1 MHVVY
6 VYVVY
11 VYVVCVKTLY
21 GMDRDNMTNLEM
33 KKINSING
41 RAKIVGMLFIIGTVS
56 GMIGGLLIKPILG
69 ATDYLVKVSASQN
82 LVLVAVFFDLI
93 MAAACASIAIW
104 LYPVLKRY
112 SESLALGAV
121 GFRLIE
127 GTFYIVSVIGL
138 LLLLTVSQEF
148 VNAGAPDSSYY
159 QFFGELLITGHNMI
173 GSVAVL
179 LPWCTGALM
188 YYYIFYRTKLVPRWL
203 SGWGII
209 GVTLCIAASLL
220 VLFRVIDHMSIA
232 QIVLNFNI
240 LLQEMVLALWLIFK
254 GFNTSAIASETLIQ
268 PVIQ

>member
-1 MHVVY
+1 M
-6 VYVVY
+6 
-11 VYVVCVKTLY
+11 
-21 GMDRDNMTNLEM
+21 MNLEM
-33 KKINSING
+33 RKINSINN

-56 GMIGGLLIKPILG
+56 GIIGGIIIGPVLG
-69 ATDYLVKVSASQN
+69 TTDYLAKFSASQN
-82 LVLVAVFFDLI
+82 LVLAAAFFELI

-104 LYPVLKRY
+104 LYPVLRKY

-138 LLLLTVSQEF
+138 LLLLTVSQEY
-148 VNAGAPDSSYY
+148 VKAGAPDSSYY
-159 QFFGELLITGHNMI
+159 QLFGELLKTGHNMI
-173 GSVAVL
+173 NSVAVL

-220 VLFRVIDHMSIA
+220 VIIRVIDHMSIA

-240 LLQEMVLALWLIFK
+240 LLQEMVLALWLIIK

>member
-1 MHVVY
+1 MMSRETR
-6 VYVVY
+6 
-11 VYVVCVKTLY
+11 KT
-21 GMDRDNMTNLEM
+21 
-33 KKINSING
+33 NSTDG
-41 RAKIVGMLFIIGTVS
+41 RAKIVGILLIIGTVS
-56 GMIGGLLIKPILG
+56 GMIGGVLIKPVLG
-69 ATDYLVKVSASQN
+69 ASDYLVQFSASQN
-82 LVLVAVFFDLI
+82 LVLAAVFFDLI

-127 GTFYIVSVIGL
+127 GVFYLVSVISL

-159 QFFGELLITGHNMI
+159 QFFGGLLITGHDMI
-173 GSVAVL
+173 NSVAVL

-220 VLFRVIDHMSIA
+220 VLFRVIDHLSIA

-240 LLQEMVLALWLIFK
+240 LVQEMVLALWLIIK
-254 GFNTSAIASETLIQ
+254 GFNQQAITTEALIH